1 MDEFRPRIWV
11 WLSVKHGLYDVAV
24 GLLSK
29 MWKPFQVWWER
40 LWNKM
45 TWKKE
50 RWRRSFIRDVAKSRS
65 VCWVFSTCWVTFL
78 CLKRRVVCF
87 FKRRR
92 RRRRHSSQRRRDD
105 KCQRRRASQFGRFG
119 RFVAHFHSSCG
130 RLYDESNVAVCAPF
144 PFILPPGI
152 GQPSSR
158 PKVICLFSR
167 PWRTDTAKI

>member
-1 MDEFRPRIWV
+1 MWQSHGRLVGSFR
-11 WLSVKHGLYDVAV
+11 LV
-24 GLLSK
+24 GCHIFWFFKTLG
-29 MWKPFQVWWER
+29 R
-40 LWNKM
+40 L
-45 TWKKE
+45 
-50 RWRRSFIRDVAKSRS
+50 F
-65 VCWVFSTCWVTFL
+65 FL
-78 CLKRRVVCF
+78 FF

-119 RFVAHFHSSCG
+119 RFVAHFNSNCG
-130 RLYDESNVAVCAPF
+130 RLYDESNVAVCAPI

-167 PWRTDTAKI
+167 PWRTDSKKIKTQNVFHSKMKGKKTKKNKNNRWAYRLNFVSCHHFTNT